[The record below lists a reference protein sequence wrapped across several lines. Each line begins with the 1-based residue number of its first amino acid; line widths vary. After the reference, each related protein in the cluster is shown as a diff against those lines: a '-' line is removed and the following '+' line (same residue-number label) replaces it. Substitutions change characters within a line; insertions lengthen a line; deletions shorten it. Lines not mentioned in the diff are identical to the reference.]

1 MNFFIHRNISIFLL
15 HAIKIENPEKR
26 RIVTMSLI
34 PCDDQCIYQKDG
46 YCTLETPTVVT
57 NHSGGCIHCIRPAD
71 KSQANANEP
80 NITLPRLQT
89 LL

>member
-1 MNFFIHRNISIFLL
+1 
-15 HAIKIENPEKR
+15 
-26 RIVTMSLI
+26 MSLI

-57 NHSGGCIHCIRPAD
+57 NHCIRPAD

-80 NITLPRLQT
+80 NITLLGLQT

>member
-1 MNFFIHRNISIFLL
+1 
-15 HAIKIENPEKR
+15 
-26 RIVTMSLI
+26 MSLI

-71 KSQANANEP
+71 KSQANPNEP

>member
-1 MNFFIHRNISIFLL
+1 
-15 HAIKIENPEKR
+15 
-26 RIVTMSLI
+26 MSLI

-57 NHSGGCIHCIRPAD
+57 NHSGGCIHCIRPTE
-71 KSQANANEP
+71 KSQSTELNVTLSEP
-80 NITLPRLQT
+80 QT

>member
-1 MNFFIHRNISIFLL
+1 
-15 HAIKIENPEKR
+15 
-26 RIVTMSLI
+26 MSLI

-46 YCTLETPTVVT
+46 YCTLEAPTVVT

-71 KSQANANEP
+71 ESQANANEP
-80 NITLPRLQT
+80 NITLLGLQT